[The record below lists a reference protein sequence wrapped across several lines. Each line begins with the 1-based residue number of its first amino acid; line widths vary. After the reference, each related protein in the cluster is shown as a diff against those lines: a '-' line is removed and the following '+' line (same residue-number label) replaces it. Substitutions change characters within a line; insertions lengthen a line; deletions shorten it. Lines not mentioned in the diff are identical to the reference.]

1 MVDPVLPLIA
11 IGAAGLTPSAAILA
25 LRDRDAKRWSGELVP
40 YRLEVSSSF
49 DPAGLQQFLSAL
61 TGLLPS
67 KWERP
72 VSIRGIGVEAIATPA
87 GIAHYLLVPQSQTDI
102 VLGQLRASV
111 PGARVTKELD
121 YRPAA
126 PTLAGELATAQ
137 PSYQLQV
144 EYPEM
149 VATGILAS
157 LQPLDGNEQMIV
169 QWLLLPVA
177 RSNSNRLSPV
187 TSFVNGISTAVTG
200 KAAPVPAT
208 PPREILDKQ
217 RLTQFVA
224 TIRLGVTSASQAW
237 IASFSAA

>member
-111 PGARVTKELD
+111 PGARVTKERRLPSSRTD
-121 YRPAA
+121 LGRGVGDGPAQLSTTGRVSGDGGDRNPGQSPAA
-126 PTLAGELATAQ
+126 
-137 PSYQLQV
+137 
-144 EYPEM
+144 
-149 VATGILAS
+149 
-157 LQPLDGNEQMIV
+157 
-169 QWLLLPVA
+169 
-177 RSNSNRLSPV
+177 RR
-187 TSFVNGISTAVTG
+187 
-200 KAAPVPAT
+200 
-208 PPREILDKQ
+208 
-217 RLTQFVA
+217 
-224 TIRLGVTSASQAW
+224 
-237 IASFSAA
+237 